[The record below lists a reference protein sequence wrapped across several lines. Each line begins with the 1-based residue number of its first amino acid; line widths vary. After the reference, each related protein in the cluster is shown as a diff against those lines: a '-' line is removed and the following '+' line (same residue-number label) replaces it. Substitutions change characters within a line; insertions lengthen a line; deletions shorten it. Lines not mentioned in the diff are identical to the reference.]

1 MDEVFL
7 TKVKFFFGIND
18 NFGLVCAYDILV
30 CSDRDTIDYLV
41 ILEKPRVFL
50 NQGCPIFL
58 HPWAILEEEELSW
71 APHKLH

>member
-41 ILEKPRVFL
+41 ILGKSKGFL
-50 NQGCPIFL
+50 KSGMSNLFASLGHTGRRRIVSGPT
-58 HPWAILEEEELSW
+58 
-71 APHKLH
+71 